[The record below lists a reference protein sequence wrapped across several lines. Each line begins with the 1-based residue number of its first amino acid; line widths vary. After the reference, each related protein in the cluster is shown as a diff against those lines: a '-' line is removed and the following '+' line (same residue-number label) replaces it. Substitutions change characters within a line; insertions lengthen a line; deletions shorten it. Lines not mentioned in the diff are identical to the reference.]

1 MHIRQTEKSDLED
14 ILSVERTAFG
24 SEEEAKLV
32 SDLLSDSSAEP
43 IVSLLAYQADQPVGH
58 ILFTNAVLD
67 PTQSVTASILAPLAV
82 VPGFQNQGI
91 GGKLI
96 ERGIII
102 LERMGIDLVFVLG
115 HPTYYPKF
123 GFEPAIPFGFD
134 ASYPIPEKNHDA
146 WMVRAL
152 SYDSKENFNSKVI
165 CADMMMKPEYWRE

>member
-14 ILSVERTAFG
+14 ILLVERTAFG

-43 IVSLLAYQADQPVGH
+43 IVSLLAFQADQPIGH
-58 ILFTNAVLD
+58 ILFTNAIFD
-67 PTQSVTASILAPLAV
+67 PTQPVTACILAPLAV
-82 VPGFQNQGI
+82 ISEFQNKGI
-91 GGKLI
+91 GRKLI

-102 LERMGIDLVFVLG
+102 LARMGIDLVFVLG
-115 HPTYYPKF
+115 HPTYYPKS

-134 ASYPIPEKNHDA
+134 APYPIPEKNHDA

-152 SYDSKENFNSKVI
+152 SSDSKENFNGQVI

>member
-1 MHIRQTEKSDLED
+1 MHIRQTEKRDLED
-14 ILSVERTAFG
+14 VLFVERTAFG

-32 SDLLSDSSAEP
+32 SDLLGDSSAEP
-43 IVSLLAYQADQPVGH
+43 IVSLLAYQADQPIGH
-58 ILFTNAVLD
+58 VLFTNAKLD
-67 PTQSVTASILAPLAV
+67 PELSVKASILAPLAV
-82 VPGFQNQGI
+82 IPEFQNQGV
-91 GGKLI
+91 GAKLA

-123 GFEPAIPFGFD
+123 GFEPAIPFGLD
-134 ASYPIPEKNHDA
+134 APYPIPEKNHDA

-152 SYDSKENFNSKVI
+152 SSESKENCNGKVI